1 MGRGLN
7 CGFKVQGLNH
17 GSDKDG
23 ETLGRPLPISG
34 PPSLHLVRGKTE
46 FMTPPQ
52 TFQVPPVCW
61 GCCGHQACEPIPAFL
76 ELTVQGRRQLLN
88 SYPNKYL
95 ITVVMSA
102 VEERYNIMGL

>member
-1 MGRGLN
+1 MGQGLN

-34 PPSLHLVRGKTE
+34 PPSL
-46 FMTPPQ
+46 MTPPQ
-52 TFQVPPVCW
+52 TFQVLPLCW
-61 GCCGHQACEPIPAFL
+61 GCCEHRACGTEQFEPIPAFL